1 MRNVPRLE
9 RRVANFRLLSPVDVS
24 RRVRPVHPDRLT
36 AIWQDR
42 HLSCADHGRAGTQVA
57 HFLRGQGFGPGN
69 VRSVK
74 LPNRPEMLA
83 LHCAVPRAG
92 AVWNEINTRPDS
104 VCLDR
109 MDPADTPPAKPAKS
123 VGQLSCAPVPQ
134 DSAVSDGLVLFGS
147 ALTAGCCRDA
157 PSTKRALHG
166 GTIEIRDRAGDVVS
180 AGLEVKNALRRQ
192 LAVLLAAVG
201 AGSGPEWAAAPCA
214 VVKVKQ
220 AKIADADTLQMSCK
234 RHIAQFKLPRTVT
247 GTMRKF
253 IWRDLARPAA

>member
-1 MRNVPRLE
+1 MRNVPRLV

-57 HFLRGQGFGPGN
+57 DFLRGQGFGPGN

-74 LPNRPEMLA
+74 LPNRPAMLA
-83 LHCAVPRAG
+83 LHYAVPGAG
-92 AVWNEINTRPDS
+92 AVWNAINTRPDA

-123 VGQLSCAPVPQ
+123 VSQLPGAPVPQ
-134 DSAVSDGLVLFGS
+134 DGAASDGLVLFGS

-157 PSTKRALHG
+157 PSTKRAPHDG
-166 GTIEIRDRAGDVVS
+166 AIEIHDRASDVVI
-180 AGLEVKNALRRQ
+180 AGHEVENALRRQ

-214 VVKVKQ
+214 VVKVTPEQ
-220 AKIADADTLQMSCK
+220 IAGADTLQMSCK
-234 RHIAQFKLPRTVT
+234 RHIAQFKLPRTIT
-247 GTMRKF
+247 GTMWKF
-253 IWRDLARPAA
+253 IGRDLARPAA